1 MTTLSLA
8 VLQSLLLLRR
18 QYRVLMPN
26 RLVKWWGEFQVSAP
40 PDQKGML
47 NELDEEPSPR
57 RRTRRPRKRAPRR
70 EGTA

>member
-1 MTTLSLA
+1 ERNA
-8 VLQSLLLLRR
+8 ELQ
-18 QYRVLMPN
+18 

-70 EGTA
+70 EGTT

>member
-1 MTTLSLA
+1 
-8 VLQSLLLLRR
+8 
-18 QYRVLMPN
+18 
-26 RLVKWWGEFQVSAP
+26 LVKWWGEFQVSAP

>member
-1 MTTLSLA
+1 MTCWPCELKLSDNA
-8 VLQSLLLLRR
+8 ELQ
-18 QYRVLMPN
+18 